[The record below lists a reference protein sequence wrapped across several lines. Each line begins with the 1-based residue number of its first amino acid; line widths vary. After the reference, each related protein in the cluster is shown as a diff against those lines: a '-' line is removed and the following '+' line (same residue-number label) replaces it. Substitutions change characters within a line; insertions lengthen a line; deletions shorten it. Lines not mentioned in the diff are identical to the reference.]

1 MTKQEFISK
10 LFNSFAY
17 YEGCGQCMQTRLGTI
32 WVDDLKGGRV
42 SIKVKPFLTRESAQ
56 RCAEQL
62 LENLREMPGSF
73 IDAATK
79 ADVYKVEYRGY
90 ICGWAARLRCDK
102 HW

>member
-10 LFNSFAY
+10 LFKSFAH
-17 YEGCGQCMQTRLGTI
+17 YEGCGQCMQTRIGTV

-42 SIKVKPFLTRESAQ
+42 SIKVKPFFTRGSAQ
-56 RCAEQL
+56 RYAEQL
-62 LENLREMPGSF
+62 LENLREMPGSV

-79 ADVYKVEYRGY
+79 ADVYEAECRGY
-90 ICGWAARLRCDK
+90 KCGWAARLRCDK